1 MKLVSN
7 PGLLI
12 SRASTPSVTPLG
24 LGLDE
29 YIEYLQEHAL
39 VFLCTELFKPTAA
52 SQQLPERLFLNCSH
66 LVLLITMHQQL
77 SSGIKNFVGMP
88 SLEKLYELEPLPRV
102 GFKII
107 GWNRYFT
114 ELESFSDNLVEV
126 ALQVVRVVDV
136 APRVRTIREEQLII
150 AVRSILVA

>member
-1 MKLVSN
+1 
-7 PGLLI
+7 
-12 SRASTPSVTPLG
+12 
-24 LGLDE
+24 
-29 YIEYLQEHAL
+29 
-39 VFLCTELFKPTAA
+39 
-52 SQQLPERLFLNCSH
+52 
-66 LVLLITMHQQL
+66 MHQQL

-150 AVRSILVA
+150 AVRSILVD